1 MKQFIFFIIT
11 FLLLIVNINSQ
22 VNLNS
27 GLIGY
32 YPFNGNAND
41 ASGNNRNGSLVNGTN
56 FGSDRFGNP
65 NSSASFDGIND
76 YISVPDN
83 DGGFSSPVF
92 SVVTWFYSESQNL
105 QTLIGKRDFATSSGT
120 GGAQYQMFINYSLFP
135 GLGSNLVGN
144 NSTCNFI
151 PASSYI
157 NTIDELCNNRWN
169 CIIVT
174 FDGSRHK
181 LFLNGVLK
189 RDEPTPFNQFLSC
202 NSEIRFGNWWLL
214 DMQSFKGRL
223 DDIRWYNRVLTQD
236 EINLLSENN
245 SSCNELTCNNWLSTP
260 LVPSAVTVGDLDV
273 SGNQLTIEAMFNRTA
288 PLNNN
293 LYTGFLVSKHTNSTD
308 VNYALRPDGCE
319 INTSGS
325 GHVVVSQ
332 TCTFEINK
340 NYHVAMVYNGTSLMF
355 YRNGF
360 LISQQPCT
368 GNLTNNNLPTTIA
381 QMSASILS
389 DNQFLGYINEVRIW
403 NIARTQAEIRNFM
416 NTSLPSPSTTPG
428 LLAYYQ
434 FNNLI
439 NKQGNPAYN
448 GSMQGGSQVNMIN
461 SKCEF
466 AADSCLFPGQCAN
479 SNDFS
484 YSQNACNPKQV
495 SFSTNGTGFNSIK
508 WDLGDGNTVNALT
521 SFNHLYSS
529 LGTYTVKMIQD
540 FGSCMDTI
548 IKTISVNLQNDNL
561 LIATNDTTIC
571 AGSTKQLLASPSLNF
586 CWSPTTYLNNPGV
599 SNPIT
604 STPQNITYYYTADI
618 TGTNLIAN
626 GNFNAGN
633 SGFTSQY
640 TYTNPNSAE
649 GQYFVGNNPQTWNA
663 ALSSCTDHTS
673 GTGNMLM
680 VNGATSPD
688 VEIWK
693 QTITVTPNTNYNFS
707 AWVQSLISSNP
718 AQIQVSINGNPIGNV
733 STAALATCLWS
744 PLSVNWNSGN
754 ATSASITIT
763 NKNTQVTGNDFA
775 LDDISFASVIK
786 KTDSVKITVSNPLV
800 KTNNDTT
807 FCKGGQVQ
815 LNTTGANSYSW
826 SPATGL
832 NNPNIPNPIASPL
845 TTTQYIVTGITSA
858 GCTAKDTVMININ
871 NGPIV
876 TRANDTTI
884 CLGSQA
890 QLFATGG
897 IAYSWS
903 PAATLNNSSI
913 PNPIATPSVTT
924 TYLVTVTGSNT
935 CTTVDSVK
943 VNIRSQNSFTVSPP
957 LNVCPGK
964 SVQLNAGGGD
974 LYAWT
979 PANSLSNALVPSPIA
994 TPGATT
1000 MYNVLITDT
1009 VCHFSSSLSTLVT
1022 LLQPPNVSAIKSND
1036 IDCIYD
1042 KSTLSATGA
1051 QQYSWSPLIGLT
1063 NPQSATTIASPN
1075 ATTKYFVTGIDVN
1088 GCENKD
1094 SITLLVTK
1102 TGKAGY
1108 LMPSAFTPNGDGLN
1122 DCYGLKYW
1130 GTIINLEFSIYN
1142 RWGERIFFTK
1152 NPGECWNGTYKGQ
1165 LLDTDVFIYQVKAS
1179 TTCDASIYRKGTF
1192 TLIR

>member
-1 MKQFIFFIIT
+1 MNSTLFKMIRVRFKHLILLFSVFSTLNISGQYADAGSGNLRNHIWWFDWSGTTISNGASHT
-11 FLLLIVNINSQ
+11 FTT
-22 VNLNS
+22 NS
-27 GLIGY
+27 GLSLTFTFSGVTNPPLPNQMNTWTGSVLWNLYDFTNPAIMPALYNNNNTLNSLFNFSVSATRNGTPV
-32 YPFNGNAND
+32 PFTLIAADAEASDLETTTLITNGSNWKAIDFFRSPSCPVSNPLVGCNTQTLNIIKTYGG
-41 ASGNNRNGSLVNGTN
+41 ASGVGQSPVVATQSLSNGTLNIQVSMDKSGIFGGMAVAFGILESYDRGDLPVSFGQAFHERQFVYQNICNYTTPFPQMVLVNNLYMGSIPGDTDPGINTDDNLTGLADEDAINNFPSYNGSGSYSLTMSVRNTTGTDAFLTGWFDSNRDGQFVFSESTTVTVPNNSTTATITWTGLPPTFPSGVTTN
-56 FGSDRFGNP
+56 FGFRFRIASNTLS
-65 NSSASFDGIND
+65 NSPTGFGKDGEVED
-76 YISVPDN
+76 Y
-83 DGGFSSPVF
+83 
-92 SVVTWFYSESQNL
+92 
-105 QTLIGKRDFATSSGT
+105 
-120 GGAQYQMFINYSLFP
+120 FIEFP
-135 GLGSNLVGN
+135 GYCSF
-144 NSTCNFI
+144 NS
-151 PASSYI
+151 
-157 NTIDELCNNRWN
+157 
-169 CIIVT
+169 
-174 FDGSRHK
+174 
-181 LFLNGVLK
+181 
-189 RDEPTPFNQFLSC
+189 
-202 NSEIRFGNWWLL
+202 
-214 DMQSFKGRL
+214 
-223 DDIRWYNRVLTQD
+223 
-236 EINLLSENN
+236 
-245 SSCNELTCNNWLSTP
+245 
-260 LVPSAVTVGDLDV
+260 
-273 SGNQLTIEAMFNRTA
+273 
-288 PLNNN
+288 
-293 LYTGFLVSKHTNSTD
+293 
-308 VNYALRPDGCE
+308 
-319 INTSGS
+319 
-325 GHVVVSQ
+325 
-332 TCTFEINK
+332 
-340 NYHVAMVYNGTSLMF
+340 
-355 YRNGF
+355 
-360 LISQQPCT
+360 
-368 GNLTNNNLPTTIA
+368 
-381 QMSASILS
+381 
-389 DNQFLGYINEVRIW
+389 
-403 NIARTQAEIRNFM
+403 
-416 NTSLPSPSTTPG
+416 
-428 LLAYYQ
+428 
-434 FNNLI
+434 
-439 NKQGNPAYN
+439 
-448 GSMQGGSQVNMIN
+448 
-461 SKCEF
+461 
-466 AADSCLFPGQCAN
+466 
-479 SNDFS
+479 DFS

-495 SFSTNGTGFNSIK
+495 SFSTNSTGFNSIK

-540 FGSCMDTI
+540 FGSCLDTI
-548 IKTISVNLQNDNL
+548 TKTIAVNLQNDNL

-571 AGSTKQLLASPSLNF
+571 AGTTKQLLAAPSLNF

-633 SGFTSQY
+633 SGFISQY
-640 TYTNPNSAE
+640 TYTNPNTSE

-663 ALSSCTDHTS
+663 ALSTCTDHTS

-688 VEIWK
+688 VVIWK

-718 AQIQVSINGNPIGNV
+718 AQLQVSINGNLIGNV
-733 STAALATCLWS
+733 NTAALATCLWS

-754 ATSASITIT
+754 ATSASITIA

-845 TTTQYIVTGITSA
+845 ATTQYIVTGISSA
-858 GCTAKDTVMININ
+858 ECTAKDTVIVNIN

-876 TRANDTTI
+876 TKANDTTI
-884 CLGSQA
+884 CQGSQA

-974 LYAWT
+974 LYVWT

-1022 LLQPPNVSAIKSND
+1022 VLQAPDVSAIKSND

-1051 QQYSWSPLIGLT
+1051 QQYTWSPLIGLT
-1063 NPQSATTIASPN
+1063 NPQSATTIANPN
-1075 ATTKYFVTGIDVN
+1075 ATTEYFVTGIDVN

-1094 SITLLVTK
+1094 SVTLFVTK

-1130 GTIINLEFSIYN
+1130 GTITNLEFSIYN

-1152 NPGECWNGTYKGQ
+1152 NPGECWNGTFKGL